1 MFIHRSLKTVH
12 KSLRTAGLST
22 ACPQGSHCLL
32 WIDLLLQYLD
42 GILKRIVFLNITC
55 NLLGSVNDGGVVP
68 SSKVT
73 SDGLERGIRHIP
85 AKVHDNL
92 SGIYNFLVTLLGGD
106 IKGGESIMVR
116 HNLDDKVWGDLPLG
130 IGRYDVLKG
139 FFRQL
144 QGNVALVKAGQGN
157 DFGQRAFQLT
167 DIGFDVGGNVFDY
180 LVINIISFHL
190 LFFAQD
196 CHSCLIIRR
205 LDIHGKSPFKTGAQ
219 AFLQCLNFFWRFIR
233 GDYNLLL
240 GFI

>member
-92 SGIYNFLVTLLGGD
+92 SGIYNFLVPLLGGD

-167 DIGFDVGGNVFDY
+167 DIGFDVGGNVLITSLSILYPSISSFLRRIAI
-180 LVINIISFHL
+180 LVS
-190 LFFAQD
+190 
-196 CHSCLIIRR
+196 
-205 LDIHGKSPFKTGAQ
+205 
-219 AFLQCLNFFWRFIR
+219 
-233 GDYNLLL
+233 
-240 GFI
+240 